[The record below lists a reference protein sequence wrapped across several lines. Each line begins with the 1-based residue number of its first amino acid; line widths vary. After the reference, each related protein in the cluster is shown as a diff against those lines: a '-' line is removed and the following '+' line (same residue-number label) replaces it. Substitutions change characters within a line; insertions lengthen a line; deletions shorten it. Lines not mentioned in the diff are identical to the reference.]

1 MRERERERERERI
14 RVCVESEAKGFQR
27 SIARVDE
34 HVGFPA
40 TIVRWLVVLRAEA
53 RCYFAD
59 PSLLGRPPPLR
70 LHGVRVKFV
79 AYNSQGTGTFFHSV
93 RCFFLARSDGGRCRG
108 CLECCTKPAPTITVD
123 EPSRGLKIQGQT
135 MKKSSVT
142 EEILSTSTHD
152 MENSRAQSQRS
163 MSSISTLAPASLD
176 HHGMGSTSNALEFVN
191 HGLVLWNQTRQQ
203 WIGDK
208 KPIVQPRRVQES
220 RLRWNATYD
229 NLLVSNKPFPRPVP
243 LWTCGSRRVC
253 MTNEP
258 QEGLLS
264 NLFKM

>member
-70 LHGVRVKFV
+70 LHG
-79 AYNSQGTGTFFHSV
+79 
-93 RCFFLARSDGGRCRG
+93 CRG

>member
-70 LHGVRVKFV
+70 LHGV
-79 AYNSQGTGTFFHSV
+79 
-93 RCFFLARSDGGRCRG
+93 RCRG